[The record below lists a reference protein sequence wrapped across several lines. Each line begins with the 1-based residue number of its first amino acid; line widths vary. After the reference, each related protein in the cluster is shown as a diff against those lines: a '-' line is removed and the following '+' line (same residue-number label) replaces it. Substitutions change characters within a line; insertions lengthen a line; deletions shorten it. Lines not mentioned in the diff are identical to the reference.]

1 MYIWNKNTGDLEP
14 RRGGKVA
21 VVHVPRLWG
30 RARTGFALSPRCQQ
44 GAGAGDGAGWASRC
58 LVQHHGVGS
67 ASVHPGV
74 LGAVPSP
81 RCPHVPA
88 DTEGC
93 DHNWH
98 KFQGHCYR
106 YFARRRSWEDAE
118 RDCRRRAGHLTSFG
132 HENTWIGLND
142 RIVEQDFQ
150 WTDNTGLVRPTEV
163 APAGAENQPDNFF
176 AGGEDCVVL
185 VSHEIGKWNDV
196 PCNYNL
202 PYICKKGTGTR
213 QEGWG
218 RPQGPRPAAPAP
230 AQHPHPPSSSHDS
243 QCPHPSISI
252 P

>member
-1 MYIWNKNTGDLEP
+1 MDPAAW
-14 RRGGKVA
+14 
-21 VVHVPRLWG
+21 
-30 RARTGFALSPRCQQ
+30 RAP
-44 GAGAGDGAGWASRC
+44 GAFQAPA
-58 LVQHHGVGS
+58 
-67 ASVHPGV
+67 P
-74 LGAVPSP
+74 LGAPHLRGCGWLGTPPLTPFSP
-81 RCPHVPA
+81 
-88 DTEGC
+88 G
-93 DHNWH
+93 
-98 KFQGHCYR
+98 
-106 YFARRRSWEDAE
+106 
-118 RDCRRRAGHLTSFG
+118 FG

-163 APAGAENQPDNFF
+163 APAGAQGVGCGVWVLSSPPPVSHQQYENWRENQPDNFF